1 MSIDLKAAMPS
12 TADSAAKAFA
22 ASLIAVDEPAGT
34 AGPDT
39 GCSQAATT
47 VDTAHIAW
55 PFSEDT
61 CDCIHVVLA
70 LS

>member
-1 MSIDLKAAMPS
+1 MSIDLSVEEPF

-22 ASLIAVDEPAGT
+22 ASLIAVDEPAVLGT
-34 AGPDT
+34 AAPT
-39 GCSQAATT
+39 A

-61 CDCIHVVLA
+61 CNCIHVVLA